1 MIDFAQKT
9 IYNICMNLIKKC
21 WKWIMED
28 DETMFTGIC
37 GGIGIVVVIAIG
49 IQEVVRICG

>member
-1 MIDFAQKT
+1 
-9 IYNICMNLIKKC
+9 LIKKC

-37 GGIGIVVVIAIG
+37 GGIGIVVIIAIG